1 LVAENLKYLMIRKR
15 LKGEIEFELF
25 QQVPLP
31 RSEAEGEKQ
40 MRPAMKVNSMDE
52 SVVVKIAV

>member
-1 LVAENLKYLMIRKR
+1 MIRKR

-31 RSEAEGEKQ
+31 RSDWDAQRVSLRSQEKGSST
-40 MRPAMKVNSMDE
+40 RCAAHE
-52 SVVVKIAV
+52 H